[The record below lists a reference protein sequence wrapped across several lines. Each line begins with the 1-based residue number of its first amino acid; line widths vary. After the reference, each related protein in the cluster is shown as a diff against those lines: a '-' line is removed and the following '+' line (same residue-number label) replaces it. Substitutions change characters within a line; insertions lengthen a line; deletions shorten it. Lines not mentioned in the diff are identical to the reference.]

1 MAFLSL
7 AVLTCIVANYFVCCY
22 DKVHVKPLKV
32 DKDKHNDEAGRLRSK
47 FQNLEQRK
55 DFETKDKYDD
65 RRKRMHATS
74 EEESQLL
81 DSNTGTIPASD
92 NIDTTASNTYDV
104 DMNHD
109 SLYADLDIPDINVA
123 ENTSSID
130 DVDYGEADSGAAQ
143 SRSSGASGYNDSTV
157 KENFNRVENNS
168 ETGNFQGETNEKTN
182 SVANETGQANLR
194 ECRNCDNAEGQDEFK
209 TSVVKYQ
216 ILKKLMLSKVPE
228 LKKGEEPVIPF
239 DFYLGNFSR
248 DEEKPEEET
257 EAELYYAKAKQI
269 LVFGQDVTHK
279 CVHKK
284 STGCYTFK
292 IDDKNIDPSTVSAV
306 YLWIY
311 KQADLND
318 HYIQTF
324 MVSELDMTYDIN
336 GNRTLRNRNIVKRL
350 ETSLKYGWMK
360 IYVRRTVV
368 RWLQKPARNKGL
380 SVICKTCQR
389 QSYKTIFGFKE
400 GHKPILVFDIQEKRH
415 FQARSKR
422 EVTCIGGNC
431 CRRESLNI
439 NFEAIGW
446 NFILYPKS
454 INTYYCT
461 GSCEG
466 VLAAHYNHTKVVQAL
481 RYNSPDYTGEDL
493 QPCCS
498 PVAWLRPQSLLYQ
511 DNEGAVRKADVPDL
525 IVGACG
531 CT

>member
-7 AVLTCIVANYFVCCY
+7 AVLTFFVANYFVCCY
-22 DKVHVKPLKV
+22 DKFHVKPLKV
-32 DKDKHNDEAGRLRSK
+32 DKEKHTDEAGRLSSK
-47 FQNLEQRK
+47 LQNLEQRK
-55 DFETKDKYDD
+55 DFETKDRHDD
-65 RRKRMHATS
+65 RRKSMHATT
-74 EEESQLL
+74 EEETQLF
-81 DSNTGTIPASD
+81 DSNKGRIPATD
-92 NIDTTASNTYDV
+92 NVDSTASNTYIT
-104 DMNHD
+104 DMNPD
-109 SLYADLDIPDINVA
+109 SLDADWDFPDINSA
-123 ENTSSID
+123 ENVSSID
-130 DVDYGEADSGAAQ
+130 DDDYGESDLGAAH
-143 SRSSGASGYNDSTV
+143 SRSSGASSYNDSTV
-157 KENFNRVENNS
+157 KENFKSVDNNS
-168 ETGNFQGETNEKTN
+168 EAGTYEKKN
-182 SVANETGQANLR
+182 SAGNETGQANLR
-194 ECRNCDNAEGQDEFK
+194 ECKNCDNTEGNNEFII
-209 TSVVKYQ
+209 SVVKYQ
-216 ILKKLMLSKVPE
+216 ILKKLQLSRAPE

-248 DEEKPEEET
+248 DEEKPEDET
-257 EAELYYAKAKQI
+257 EAELFYAKAKQI

-284 STGCYTFK
+284 ATGCYTFK
-292 IDDKNIDPSTVSAV
+292 LDDKNIDPSTVSAV

-324 MVSELDMTYDIN
+324 MVSELGMTYDLY

-400 GHKPILVFDIQEKRH
+400 GHKPILVFDIQDKRH
-415 FQARSKR
+415 FLARSKR
-422 EVTCIGGNC
+422 EVSCIGGNC
-431 CRRESLNI
+431 CRRENLSI

-454 INTYYCT
+454 VNTYYCT
-461 GSCEG
+461 GSCDG
-466 VLAAHYNHTKVVQAL
+466 VLAAHYNHTKVVQGL
-481 RYNSPDYTGEDL
+481 RYNSPAYTGVDL